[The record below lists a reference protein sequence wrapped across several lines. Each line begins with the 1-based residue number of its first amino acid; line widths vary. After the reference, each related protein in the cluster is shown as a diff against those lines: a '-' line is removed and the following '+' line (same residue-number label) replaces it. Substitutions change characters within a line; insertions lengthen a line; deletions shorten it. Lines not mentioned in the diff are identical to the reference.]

1 MHRYSISLLCV
12 NDVQVQVQACLPAG
26 VCYSIQMF
34 LTEMQALEWGQPLFL
49 NGGMLLMTS
58 AMPE

>member
-1 MHRYSISLLCV
+1 MFICR
-12 NDVQVQVQACLPAG
+12 

-58 AMPE
+58 AMPG